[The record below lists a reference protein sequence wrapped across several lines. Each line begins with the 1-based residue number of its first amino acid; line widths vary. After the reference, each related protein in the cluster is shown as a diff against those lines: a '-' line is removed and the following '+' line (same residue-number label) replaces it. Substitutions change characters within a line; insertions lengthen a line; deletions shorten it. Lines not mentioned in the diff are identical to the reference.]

1 MIIQVNNLSKQYLE
15 GDVILKNINLGIEKG
30 EVVSI
35 IGPSGGG
42 KSTLLRCLIGLEEI
56 DSGDVKVPDKKKMGM
71 VFQSFNLFPHKT
83 AIQNIMESL
92 IVVDKMDK
100 SEAKKIA
107 YDLLEK
113 VGLKDRADFYPKAL
127 SGGQKQRVS
136 IGRALANNP
145 DILLSDEATSA
156 LDPKTTNSILELI
169 KNIQQKFGLTVVMIT
184 HQMEVIRDICNRVA
198 VMSDGEIVETGG
210 VHHIFSNPKAEITKE
225 LISYLP
231 STEERGVEIMK
242 TKGKYIVK
250 LKFLG
255 TIAEEPI
262 ISQALRKFDI
272 DFSIIGGSIDHLST
286 MKVGHLFIEL
296 SGEIKQQQEAIE
308 WFNESGV
315 MVEVIYNGI

>member
-15 GDVILKNINLGIEKG
+15 GDVILKNINLGIKKG

-127 SGGQKQRVS
+127 SGGQKQRVA
-136 IGRALANNP
+136 IARALARNP
-145 DILLSDEATSA
+145 EVLLFDEPTSA
-156 LDPKTTNSILELI
+156 LDPDMVKEVLNVIEQLRDSS
-169 KNIQQKFGLTVVMIT
+169 NITMVIVSHEIDFVNQISDRIVVMENGNIK
-184 HQMEVIRDICNRVA
+184 DIVVNKKKRQV
-198 VMSDGEIVETGG
+198 S
-210 VHHIFSNPKAEITKE
+210 
-225 LISYLP
+225 
-231 STEERGVEIMK
+231 
-242 TKGKYIVK
+242 
-250 LKFLG
+250 
-255 TIAEEPI
+255 
-262 ISQALRKFDI
+262 
-272 DFSIIGGSIDHLST
+272 
-286 MKVGHLFIEL
+286 
-296 SGEIKQQQEAIE
+296 
-308 WFNESGV
+308 
-315 MVEVIYNGI
+315 

>member
-127 SGGQKQRVS
+127 SGGQKQRVA
-136 IGRALANNP
+136 IARALARNP
-145 DILLSDEATSA
+145 EVLLFDEPTSA
-156 LDPKTTNSILELI
+156 LDPDMVKEVLNVIEQLRDSS
-169 KNIQQKFGLTVVMIT
+169 NITMVIVNHEIDFVNQISDRIVVMENGNIK
-184 HQMEVIRDICNRVA
+184 DIVVNKKKRQV
-198 VMSDGEIVETGG
+198 S
-210 VHHIFSNPKAEITKE
+210 
-225 LISYLP
+225 
-231 STEERGVEIMK
+231 
-242 TKGKYIVK
+242 
-250 LKFLG
+250 
-255 TIAEEPI
+255 
-262 ISQALRKFDI
+262 
-272 DFSIIGGSIDHLST
+272 
-286 MKVGHLFIEL
+286 
-296 SGEIKQQQEAIE
+296 
-308 WFNESGV
+308 
-315 MVEVIYNGI
+315 

>member
-15 GDVILKNINLGIEKG
+15 GDIILKNINLNIEKG

-56 DSGDVKVPDKKKMGM
+56 DSGDIKVPDKKKMGM

-127 SGGQKQRVS
+127 SGGQKQRVA
-136 IGRALANNP
+136 IARALARNP
-145 DILLSDEATSA
+145 EVLLFDEPTSA
-156 LDPKTTNSILELI
+156 LDPDMVKEVLNVIEQLRESS
-169 KNIQQKFGLTVVMIT
+169 NITM
-184 HQMEVIRDICNRVA
+184 VIV
-198 VMSDGEIVETGG
+198 SHE
-210 VHHIFSNPKAEITKE
+210 
-225 LISYLP
+225 
-231 STEERGVEIMK
+231 
-242 TKGKYIVK
+242 
-250 LKFLG
+250 
-255 TIAEEPI
+255 
-262 ISQALRKFDI
+262 I
-272 DFSIIGGSIDHLST
+272 DFVNQISDRIIVMENGN
-286 MKVGHLFIEL
+286 
-296 SGEIKQQQEAIE
+296 IKDI
-308 WFNESGV
+308 
-315 MVEVIYNGI
+315 VINKKKRQVS

>member
-127 SGGQKQRVS
+127 SGGQKQRVA
-136 IGRALANNP
+136 IARALARNP
-145 DILLSDEATSA
+145 EVLLFDEPTSA
-156 LDPKTTNSILELI
+156 LDPDMVKEVLNVIEQLRDSS
-169 KNIQQKFGLTVVMIT
+169 NITMVIVSHEIDFVNQISDRIVVMENGNIKDI
-184 HQMEVIRDICNRVA
+184 VINKKKRQV
-198 VMSDGEIVETGG
+198 S
-210 VHHIFSNPKAEITKE
+210 
-225 LISYLP
+225 
-231 STEERGVEIMK
+231 
-242 TKGKYIVK
+242 
-250 LKFLG
+250 
-255 TIAEEPI
+255 
-262 ISQALRKFDI
+262 
-272 DFSIIGGSIDHLST
+272 
-286 MKVGHLFIEL
+286 
-296 SGEIKQQQEAIE
+296 
-308 WFNESGV
+308 
-315 MVEVIYNGI
+315 